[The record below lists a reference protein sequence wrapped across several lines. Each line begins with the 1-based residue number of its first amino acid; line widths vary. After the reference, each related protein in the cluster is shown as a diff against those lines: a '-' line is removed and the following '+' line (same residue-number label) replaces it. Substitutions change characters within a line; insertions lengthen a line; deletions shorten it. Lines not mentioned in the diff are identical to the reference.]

1 MTKIVTFN
9 MNPKFTEIMLNS
21 FMVITTAQLYSTNP
35 ELRFC
40 AGSNPDCGMLE
51 IVTMRISDNGLGWK

>member
-21 FMVITTAQLYSTNP
+21 FMVITTAQLYSINP
-35 ELRFC
+35 ELRSC
-40 AGSNPDCGMLE
+40 AGSNPDRGMLE